1 MSQIVGTILKIY
13 PTVQLTTKSG
23 QAFTKR
29 DVVISVRRYD
39 PMTGQPSDYAETPLI
54 TFFNDR
60 CTQIDLFQ
68 IGQPVQ
74 ISYELTG
81 RRCTNASGEEFYA
94 TDVRGYRIEP
104 YAGYRQTPQMPQ
116 PQPMPQTPAMPQ
128 VQTQQSIV
136 QAQPHQ
142 VQQPAPMQPMQQAA
156 QPMGQQQM
164 YRAQDGLPF

>member
-1 MSQIVGTILKIY
+1 MPQIIGTILKVY
-13 PTVQLTTKSG
+13 PIVQLSTKSG
-23 QAFTKR
+23 QPFTKR

-39 PMTGQPSDYAETPLI
+39 PMTGQPSDYTETPLI

-60 CTQIDLFQ
+60 CTQIDQFQ

-81 RRCTNASGEEFYA
+81 RRYTNASGEEFYA

-116 PQPMPQTPAMPQ
+116 AQAMPQPQQFIQQAQPTPVQPTPASPTPTQWPVQPMPQPTPAGP
-128 VQTQQSIV
+128 
-136 QAQPHQ
+136 
-142 VQQPAPMQPMQQAA
+142 
-156 QPMGQQQM
+156 QQQF
-164 YRAQDGLPF
+164 YGAKDGLPF